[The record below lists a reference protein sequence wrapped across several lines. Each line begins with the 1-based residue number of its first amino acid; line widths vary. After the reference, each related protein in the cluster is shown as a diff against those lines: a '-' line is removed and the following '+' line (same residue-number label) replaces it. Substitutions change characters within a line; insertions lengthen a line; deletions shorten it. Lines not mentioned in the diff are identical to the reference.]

1 MTESMDEVS
10 IDEVTA
16 LALALADARD
26 RIAKLEQDVALL
38 HEVCEAQR
46 LRLRHLETRRKTEG

>member
-1 MTESMDEVS
+1 MDEVS